1 MKLFRATSLLET
13 EGCESCKAALAA
25 WTTCYVLDRIIH
37 VQSSNLIFSTILWKN
52 SHFSCLCLLKSS
64 SAISFLQAICFAAK
78 EENLWSLLSL
88 KTEKNHILL
97 LAYEELQEKEEAK
110 KIPRDTVHSYWY
122 DCQDCVEVS
131 VPSWG
136 CTVRCT
142 PSRHRPGSASCAP
155 APPSP
160 RPRSHCRTQARSAV
174 FIRSFTHS
182 LDGGSLTL
190 PSLLPCMESNAVSKL
205 INIFNR
211 MLMRRKTKPIFSDMY
226 LKGENWQFYGRNIC
240 N

>member
-1 MKLFRATSLLET
+1 MSNHQTLYFLRFFGRIVIFLASVCWNLVRRFLFFKLSVLLQKKKT
-13 EGCESCKAALAA
+13 YG
-25 WTTCYVLDRIIH
+25 H
-37 VQSSNLIFSTILWKN
+37 
-52 SHFSCLCLLKSS
+52 
-64 SAISFLQAICFAAK
+64 
-78 EENLWSLLSL
+78 WSLLSL

-110 KIPRDTVHSYWY
+110 KIPRDTVHSYWFA
-122 DCQDCVEVS
+122 CQDCVEVS

-190 PSLLPCMESNAVSKL
+190 PSLLPCMESNPVSKL

-211 MLMRRKTKPIFSDMY
+211 MLMRRKTKPIFSDMKIDNSMEGIFAATKLAQVKLFLDHKVLKILVFSSRY
-226 LKGENWQFYGRNIC
+226 L
-240 N
+240 